1 MAISRTGF
9 GSKGLSASAL
19 TRSQLALPK
28 VGSCNQGFH
37 GPSKVP
43 SSRMA
48 TNPLNLLAMPSR
60 MSSYR
65 GRCSGVRSAGGIS
78 VQRMATPQFLDG
90 SEPTPRPGC
99 ESLSRRAQGRRP
111 SLSALDA
118 RHRGIVERIEEYL
131 RRYAGGG
138 NLELVEA

>member
-9 GSKGLSASAL
+9 GSEGLSASAL

-28 VGSCNQGFH
+28 VGSCNLGFP

-60 MSSYR
+60 VVVEGALFRGEVSWRDQRQTHGDSSIS
-65 GRCSGVRSAGGIS
+65 GRIRSYAAARLRIHKQTRAGP
-78 VQRMATPQFLDG
+78 AAF
-90 SEPTPRPGC
+90 
-99 ESLSRRAQGRRP
+99 A
-111 SLSALDA
+111 SALDA